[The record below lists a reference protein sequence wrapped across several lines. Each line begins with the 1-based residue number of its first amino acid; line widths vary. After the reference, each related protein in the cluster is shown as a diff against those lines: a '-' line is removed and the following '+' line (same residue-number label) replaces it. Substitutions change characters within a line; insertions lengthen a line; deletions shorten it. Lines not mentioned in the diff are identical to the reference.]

1 MNDDRSTGVAEQDHV
16 NCADCSYSRSLHHY
30 FDRLPTPMVVT
41 VLDTARLSYV
51 NKAFSDIS
59 GYQPKEVIGRTARE
73 IGLWY
78 NIADRRKAV
87 EQLLTAGVMQGFVT
101 DIRAKNGDKLQMVVY
116 ADFTELNGRECIVW
130 NGLDLTLVKKY
141 EQEQAR
147 LDSLHLIGEMAA
159 SIAQEIRNPM
169 TIAKGYLQFLA
180 KRTPAD
186 LQERYDVVYK
196 ELQHIETMVA
206 NFLVFTRTQSAEKT
220 TVDFNQAITD
230 LAPLIIADAT
240 QNDIFV
246 NLKLD
251 QDLPAYWS
259 NKNQIMQV
267 ILNLCRNAIES
278 MGKRGILTI
287 RTEARRS
294 GVAVIITDTGKGI
307 AEKDLGSIFKAF
319 YTTKTNGTGLGLA
332 IVERIVKDH
341 KGKISVKSKEG
352 LGTTFTL
359 LFPVN

>member
-1 MNDDRSTGVAEQDHV
+1 MNDERSTGAAKHDRLDCAE
-16 NCADCSYSRSLHHY
+16 CSYYQSLHRY
-30 FDRLPTPMVVT
+30 FERLPTPLVVT
-41 VLDTARLSYV
+41 TLDTSRISYV
-51 NKAFSDIS
+51 NKAFTEIS
-59 GYQPKEVIGRTARE
+59 GYLPEEVLGRTGRE
-73 IGLWY
+73 LGFWQ
-78 NIADRRKAV
+78 NIADRRKV
-87 EQLLTAGVMQGFVT
+87 IEQLFTAEVT
-101 DIRAKNGDKLQMVVY
+101 RGLVADFRAKNGDSIQMLVY
-116 ADFTELNGRECIVW
+116 ADFTEFNGRECIVW

-159 SIAQEIRNPM
+159 AIAQEIRNPM

-180 KRTPAD
+180 KKTPAE
-186 LQERYDVVYK
+186 LQERYDLVYK
-196 ELQHIETMVA
+196 ELHHIETMVA
-206 NFLVFTRTQSAEKT
+206 NFLVFARTQSAEKAN
-220 TVDFNQAITD
+220 VDFNQAISD

-240 QNDIFV
+240 KNDVFV

-251 QDLPAYWS
+251 QNLPEYWA

-287 RTEARRS
+287 KTEARKN
-294 GVAVIITDTGKGI
+294 GLAVMVNDTGKGI
-307 AEKDLGSIFKAF
+307 SDSELDSIFKAF

-341 KGKISVKSKEG
+341 NGKISVKSREG
-352 LGTTFTL
+352 KGTTFTL
-359 LFPVN
+359 LFPIE

>member
-1 MNDDRSTGVAEQDHV
+1 MIDDRTTGVAEQIHA
-16 NCADCSYSRSLHHY
+16 NCNECSYARSLHRY

-41 VLDTARLSYV
+41 ALDTARISYV

-59 GYQPKEVIGRTARE
+59 GYLPEEVLGRTARE
-73 IGLWY
+73 IGLWVSL
-78 NIADRRKAV
+78 ADRRKAV
-87 EQLLTAGVMQGFVT
+87 EQLLAGVAVQGFVT
-101 DIRAKNGDKLQMVVY
+101 DFRAKNGDKLQMIVY
-116 ADFTELNGRECIVW
+116 ADFTEFNGRECIFW

-159 SIAQEIRNPM
+159 AIAQEIRNPM

-180 KRTPAD
+180 KKTPSD
-186 LQERYDVVYK
+186 LQERYELVYK
-196 ELQHIETMVA
+196 ELHHIEAMVS
-206 NFLVFTRTQSAEKT
+206 NFLVFARTQSAEKAS
-220 TVDFNQAITD
+220 VDFNQAISD

-240 QNDIFV
+240 KHDIFV

-251 QDLPAYWS
+251 QNLPTYWA

-278 MGKRGILTI
+278 MGKRGILTLK
-287 RTEARRS
+287 TEVRKN
-294 GVAVIITDTGKGI
+294 GLVVIITDTGKGI
-307 AEKDLGSIFKAF
+307 SEKDLGSIFKAF
-319 YTTKTNGTGLGLA
+319 FTTKTNGTGLGLA

-352 LGTTFTL
+352 QGTTFTL
-359 LFPVN
+359 FFPDN

>member
-1 MNDDRSTGVAEQDHV
+1 MNNDRCMGMAEQDHAD
-16 NCADCSYSRSLHHY
+16 CAACSYSQSLHRY

-41 VLDTARLSYV
+41 TLDTARISYV
-51 NKAFSDIS
+51 NKAFTDVS
-59 GYQPKEVIGRTARE
+59 GYLPKDVLGRTARE
-73 IGLWY
+73 IGLWC

-87 EQLLTAGVMQGFVT
+87 EQLLTTGAMQGFVT
-101 DIRAKNGDKLQMVVY
+101 NIRARNGDELQMIVY
-116 ADFTELNGRECIVW
+116 ADFTEFNGRECIFW

-159 SIAQEIRNPM
+159 AIAQEIRNPM

-180 KRTPAD
+180 KKTPAD
-186 LQERYDVVYK
+186 LQERYDLVYK
-196 ELQHIETMVA
+196 ELHHIEAMVS
-206 NFLVFTRTQSAEKT
+206 NFLVFARTQSAEKA
-220 TVDFNQAITD
+220 TVDFNQAISD

-240 QNDIFV
+240 KHDIFV

-251 QDLPAYWS
+251 QSLSAHWA

-278 MGKRGILTI
+278 MGKRGILTV
-287 RTEARRS
+287 RTEARKN

-307 AEKDLGSIFKAF
+307 AEKDLSSIFKAF

-352 LGTTFTL
+352 AGTTFTL
-359 LFPVN
+359 FFPDN